1 MSDEKVFNDN
11 IIEGEEEEGEEI
23 EEIESAAPNVTSG
36 EEIEGEEE
44 EGEEEEGEAEESG
57 IKNTTEGEEIE
68 GEEEEEGEAVEKCE
82 EVETPEEAPSAA
94 AKARIIEEDGE
105 APETPQRPQK
115 RAAKTPATSARFTRV
130 NTPSGKKMSDINRE
144 FCATFDQKVASL
156 NTQISKALGA
166 VDTNLTSQ
174 VFVAT
179 QNTTKNL
186 KTSNN
191 DIKKVFSLCA
201 YTPQ

>member
-1 MSDEKVFNDN
+1 MSDKVFDDN

-23 EEIESAAPNVTSG
+23 EDVESAVPNVTSG

-44 EGEEEEGEAEESG
+44 EGEEEEGEAEEGG

-68 GEEEEEGEAVEKCE
+68 GEEEEEGEAKEDGE
-82 EVETPEEAPSAA
+82 ETKAGEEEAGGAD
-94 AKARIIEEDGE
+94 KTRIIEQEGE
-105 APETPQRPQK
+105 APETPQRPSK
-115 RAAKTPATSARFTRV
+115 KPMKTSVAPARYTRV
-130 NTPSGKKMSDINRE
+130 DTPSGKKMSELNRE
-144 FCATFDQKVASL
+144 MCAAFDQKIVSI
-156 NTQISKALGA
+156 NTQISKALGV

-186 KTSNN
+186 KASNN
-191 DIKKVFSLCA
+191 DLQKVFSLCA